1 MNTKRITLKLL
12 KLNYKTMKKI
22 TKRAFILFSMGII
35 MSFATLVNAQNKQ
48 EMDKVLEPFP
58 KAEAGVV
65 RHVIELK
72 KKSDESKFMVE
83 IIPGKVMSVD
93 CNIHRL
99 MGKLEEK
106 NLDGWGYTYYDFKS
120 DGGTTSTMMMC
131 NKPNEDKFVSGET
144 KIVRYNSKLPIVLYT
159 PEGYDVKYR
168 IWKADKEKTAPIK

>member
-1 MNTKRITLKLL
+1 
-12 KLNYKTMKKI
+12 MKKI
-22 TKRAFILFSMGII
+22 TKRAFILFSMGML

-48 EMDKVLEPFP
+48 EMEKVLEPFP

-99 MGKLEEK
+99 MGKIEEK
-106 NLDGWGYTYYDFKS
+106 NLDGWGYSYYEFRS
-120 DGGTTSTMMMC
+120 DGRTSSTLMGC
-131 NKPNEDKFVSGET
+131 NKPNENKFVSGET
-144 KIVRYNSKLPIVLYT
+144 KIVRYNSKLPIVVYT

-168 IWKADKEKTAPIK
+168 IWKADKENTAPVK